1 MPNGNGNDRTT
12 TLSFQKKQ
20 SALSNIQIILI
31 IIMIIQINQ
40 RPKIK

>member
-20 SALSNIQIILI
+20 SALSNIQTLI
-31 IIMIIQINQ
+31 NNI
-40 RPKIK
+40 RKHEC